1 MKQKKTNHYLLGTV
15 FCLLL
20 LLLLTPGQATKVQA
34 ATDSGL
40 IDVKLA
46 EGIRRYD
53 YAYEVLNLV
62 NQERAKS
69 NLQPVTMDKN
79 LLECAMTRAQE
90 LTLYASHTRPNGTS
104 CMNAFPY
111 FGYNSSENLA
121 INQVSPEDVMNSWM
135 NSSGH
140 RTNIMASGNVS
151 AGIGCFYQNG
161 ALYWIQCFSSHAAQT
176 CSQPA
181 NQKVSPTISALPDLV
196 NISFSETSPVSF
208 TEAQKTMKIY
218 VTCAGFSYMKSV
230 LDPTSFNW
238 STGDSA
244 IASVNQNG
252 VIQLKNAG
260 TTTVTASMKSAPT
273 KSLTAQLNAYFDL
286 NNAYYNIS
294 PRSYN
299 YTGSAATPAVT
310 VTFNS
315 QTLTQGKD
323 YTVSFENNVNAG
335 RACYTIKGLG
345 LYKGTLT
352 SYFFIYNA
360 SIRDAEITFD
370 QSSYIYK
377 GTPLTPKP
385 TVTWKGKTLTEG
397 KDYTLSWSNN
407 NQQGNA
413 YITVTGKGNFKD
425 EKNSH
430 FYIDTTPIH
439 TAVIGN
445 IPTYDYA
452 PGKEFKPEPTVT
464 LDGVLL
470 KKDKDY
476 VLSYGNNK
484 NASSR
489 YNKPYVEISGIGLYR
504 SGVRKYFTINPIKV
518 SGETV
523 KVTKTNF
530 GNGSMLDFLKNNV
543 VVTYKGT
550 QIPSDC
556 MEFYSVWGS
565 SDNEILAFTI
575 EYTGN
580 YTGESRNM
588 TSLKRCA
595 VSAIGNQTY
604 KGSAL
609 TPKPT
614 VKFGSTVLKEGTDYT
629 LSWSNNTKVGT
640 GSVTITGL
648 NNYFASVTVNFKI
661 VAPAPTATPTPKP
674 TATPTPKP
682 TATPTPKPTATPTP
696 KPTATPTPKPTATPT
711 PKPTLSRPTAK
722 LATAWNSVT
731 ISWKRVANA
740 QSYIIYRQTGSG
752 RYTRLKTLNSRT
764 FSYKDTRVLVGTK
777 YTYRVRACRKVGSS
791 YIYSAYARA
800 VSATPT
806 LSRPALTL
814 KTTTRRQTI
823 SWRRVSGASGY
834 LLYQK
839 TGNGSFK
846 RIKKLSSRTT
856 TYTVSTRRGTVYSY
870 KLLPYRVVNKK
881 TIYGPSSAVKRGR
894 AK

>member
-1 MKQKKTNHYLLGTV
+1 M
-15 FCLLL
+15 
-20 LLLLTPGQATKVQA
+20 
-34 ATDSGL
+34 
-40 IDVKLA
+40 
-46 EGIRRYD
+46 
-53 YAYEVLNLV
+53 
-62 NQERAKS
+62 
-69 NLQPVTMDKN
+69 
-79 LLECAMTRAQE
+79 
-90 LTLYASHTRPNGTS
+90 
-104 CMNAFPY
+104 
-111 FGYNSSENLA
+111 
-121 INQVSPEDVMNSWM
+121 
-135 NSSGH
+135 
-140 RTNIMASGNVS
+140 
-151 AGIGCFYQNG
+151 
-161 ALYWIQCFSSHAAQT
+161 
-176 CSQPA
+176 
-181 NQKVSPTISALPDLV
+181 
-196 NISFSETSPVSF
+196 
-208 TEAQKTMKIY
+208 
-218 VTCAGFSYMKSV
+218 
-230 LDPTSFNW
+230 
-238 STGDSA
+238 
-244 IASVNQNG
+244 
-252 VIQLKNAG
+252 
-260 TTTVTASMKSAPT
+260 
-273 KSLTAQLNAYFDL
+273 
-286 NNAYYNIS
+286 
-294 PRSYN
+294 
-299 YTGSAATPAVT
+299 
-310 VTFNS
+310 
-315 QTLTQGKD
+315 
-323 YTVSFENNVNAG
+323 
-335 RACYTIKGLG
+335 
-345 LYKGTLT
+345 
-352 SYFFIYNA
+352 
-360 SIRDAEITFD
+360 
-370 QSSYIYK
+370 
-377 GTPLTPKP
+377 
-385 TVTWKGKTLTEG
+385 
-397 KDYTLSWSNN
+397 
-407 NQQGNA
+407 
-413 YITVTGKGNFKD
+413 
-425 EKNSH
+425 
-430 FYIDTTPIH
+430 
-439 TAVIGN
+439 
-445 IPTYDYA
+445 
-452 PGKEFKPEPTVT
+452 
-464 LDGVLL
+464 

-609 TPKPT
+609 NPKPT

-696 KPTATPTPKPTATPT
+696 KPTATPTPKPT
-711 PKPTLSRPTAK
+711 LSRPTAK

-752 RYTRLKTLNSRT
+752 RYTKLKTLNSRT
-764 FSYKDTRVLVGTK
+764 FSYKDTKVLVGTK

-823 SWRRVSGASGY
+823 SWRRISGASGY

-881 TIYGPSSAVKRGR
+881 AIYGPSSAVKRGR

>member
-1 MKQKKTNHYLLGTV
+1 M
-15 FCLLL
+15 
-20 LLLLTPGQATKVQA
+20 
-34 ATDSGL
+34 
-40 IDVKLA
+40 
-46 EGIRRYD
+46 
-53 YAYEVLNLV
+53 
-62 NQERAKS
+62 
-69 NLQPVTMDKN
+69 
-79 LLECAMTRAQE
+79 
-90 LTLYASHTRPNGTS
+90 
-104 CMNAFPY
+104 
-111 FGYNSSENLA
+111 
-121 INQVSPEDVMNSWM
+121 
-135 NSSGH
+135 
-140 RTNIMASGNVS
+140 
-151 AGIGCFYQNG
+151 
-161 ALYWIQCFSSHAAQT
+161 
-176 CSQPA
+176 
-181 NQKVSPTISALPDLV
+181 
-196 NISFSETSPVSF
+196 
-208 TEAQKTMKIY
+208 
-218 VTCAGFSYMKSV
+218 
-230 LDPTSFNW
+230 
-238 STGDSA
+238 
-244 IASVNQNG
+244 
-252 VIQLKNAG
+252 
-260 TTTVTASMKSAPT
+260 
-273 KSLTAQLNAYFDL
+273 
-286 NNAYYNIS
+286 
-294 PRSYN
+294 
-299 YTGSAATPAVT
+299 
-310 VTFNS
+310 
-315 QTLTQGKD
+315 
-323 YTVSFENNVNAG
+323 NAG
-335 RACYTIKGLG
+335 RASYTIKGLG

-609 TPKPT
+609 NPKPT

-696 KPTATPTPKPTATPT
+696 KPTATPTPKPT
-711 PKPTLSRPTAK
+711 LSRPTAK

-731 ISWKRVANA
+731 ISWKRVAHA

-752 RYTRLKTLNSRT
+752 RYTKLKTLNSRT
-764 FSYKDTRVLVGTK
+764 FSYKDTKVLVGTK

-791 YIYSAYARA
+791 YI
-800 VSATPT
+800 
-806 LSRPALTL
+806 
-814 KTTTRRQTI
+814 
-823 SWRRVSGASGY
+823 
-834 LLYQK
+834 
-839 TGNGSFK
+839 
-846 RIKKLSSRTT
+846 
-856 TYTVSTRRGTVYSY
+856 
-870 KLLPYRVVNKK
+870 
-881 TIYGPSSAVKRGR
+881 
-894 AK
+894 

>member
-1 MKQKKTNHYLLGTV
+1 MRQKITNHHFFGVILQ
-15 FCLLL
+15 LLL
-20 LLLLTPGQATKVQA
+20 LLLLTPEHASSVQA
-34 ATDSGL
+34 ATNGNQ

-69 NLQPVTMDKN
+69 NLQPLTMDKN

-90 LTLYASHTRPNGTS
+90 LTLYASNTCPNGTS
-104 CMNAFPY
+104 CMTAFPY

-135 NSSGH
+135 NSTGH

-161 ALYWIQCFSSHAAQT
+161 ALYWIQCFSSHAAQA
-176 CSQPA
+176 CSQLG
-181 NQKVSPTISALPDLV
+181 NQKVSPTISVLSDLV
-196 NISFSETSPVSF
+196 NISFNETSPVSF

-244 IASVNQNG
+244 IASVSPNG
-252 VIQLKNAG
+252 VIQLKSAG

-286 NNAYYNIS
+286 NSAYCNIS
-294 PRSYN
+294 PRSYT
-299 YTGSAATPAVT
+299 YTGNAAIPTLT
-310 VTFNS
+310 VTFHG
-315 QTLTQGKD
+315 QALTEGKD

-335 RACYTIKGLG
+335 RASYTINGLG
-345 LYKGTLT
+345 LYKGTQT
-352 SYFFIYNA
+352 SHFSIYNA
-360 SIRDAEITFD
+360 SIRDAEISFS
-370 QSSYIYK
+370 QFSYIYK

-385 TVTWKGKTLTEG
+385 TVTWNGKTLTEG
-397 KDYTLSWSNN
+397 KDYTLSYNNN

-445 IPTYDYA
+445 IPAYEYS

-464 LDGVLL
+464 LNGVLL
-470 KKDKDY
+470 RKDKDY

-489 YNKPYVEISGIGLYR
+489 YNKPYVEVSGIGLYR
-504 SGVRKYFTINPIKV
+504 SGVRKYFTINPVKV

-523 KVTKTNF
+523 KIAKTNF
-530 GNGSMLDFLKNNV
+530 GNSDMYNFLKDNV

-556 MEFYSVWGS
+556 MEFYSLWGS
-565 SDNEILAFTI
+565 SNNEVLGFTI

-580 YTGESRNM
+580 YTGEDRNM
-588 TSLKRCA
+588 TSLKRCT
-595 VSAIGNQTY
+595 VSAIGSQIY

-614 VKFGSTVLKEGTDYT
+614 VKFGSAVLKEGTDYT
-629 LSWSNNTKVGT
+629 LSWSNNAKVGT

-648 NNYFASVTVNFKI
+648 NNYFASIFVNFTI
-661 VAPAPTATPTPKP
+661 VAPTPTATPTPKP
-674 TATPTPKP
+674 TAKP
-682 TATPTPKPTATPTP
+682 TATPTPRPTA
-696 KPTATPTPKPTATPT
+696 KPTATPT
-711 PKPTLSRPTAK
+711 PKPTLSKPTAK
-722 LATAWNSVT
+722 LKTAWNNVT
-731 ISWKRVANA
+731 ISWKKVANA
-740 QSYIIYRQTGSG
+740 QGYILYKQTGSG
-752 RYTRLKTLNSRT
+752 KYIKLKTLNSKT
-764 FSYKDTRVLVGTK
+764 LSYKDTKVLVGTK
-777 YTYRVRACRKVGSS
+777 YTYKVRDRKKAGSG
-791 YIYSAYARA
+791 YIYSSYSKA
-800 VSATPT
+800 VSTT
-806 LSRPALTL
+806 QKLSKPGLTL
-814 KTTTRRQTI
+814 KTTKGKQTL
-823 SWRRVSGASGY
+823 SWKKVSGASGY
-834 LLYQK
+834 YLYQK
-839 TGNGSFK
+839 KGNGSQCQQ
-846 RIKKLSSRTT
+846 
-856 TYTVSTRRGTVYSY
+856 YS
-870 KLLPYRVVNKK
+870 VNLK
-881 TIYGPSSAVKRGR
+881 SL
-894 AK
+894 

>member
-1 MKQKKTNHYLLGTV
+1 M
-15 FCLLL
+15 
-20 LLLLTPGQATKVQA
+20 
-34 ATDSGL
+34 
-40 IDVKLA
+40 
-46 EGIRRYD
+46 
-53 YAYEVLNLV
+53 
-62 NQERAKS
+62 
-69 NLQPVTMDKN
+69 
-79 LLECAMTRAQE
+79 
-90 LTLYASHTRPNGTS
+90 
-104 CMNAFPY
+104 
-111 FGYNSSENLA
+111 
-121 INQVSPEDVMNSWM
+121 
-135 NSSGH
+135 
-140 RTNIMASGNVS
+140 
-151 AGIGCFYQNG
+151 
-161 ALYWIQCFSSHAAQT
+161 
-176 CSQPA
+176 
-181 NQKVSPTISALPDLV
+181 
-196 NISFSETSPVSF
+196 
-208 TEAQKTMKIY
+208 
-218 VTCAGFSYMKSV
+218 
-230 LDPTSFNW
+230 
-238 STGDSA
+238 
-244 IASVNQNG
+244 
-252 VIQLKNAG
+252 
-260 TTTVTASMKSAPT
+260 
-273 KSLTAQLNAYFDL
+273 
-286 NNAYYNIS
+286 
-294 PRSYN
+294 
-299 YTGSAATPAVT
+299 
-310 VTFNS
+310 
-315 QTLTQGKD
+315 
-323 YTVSFENNVNAG
+323 
-335 RACYTIKGLG
+335 
-345 LYKGTLT
+345 
-352 SYFFIYNA
+352 
-360 SIRDAEITFD
+360 
-370 QSSYIYK
+370 
-377 GTPLTPKP
+377 
-385 TVTWKGKTLTEG
+385 
-397 KDYTLSWSNN
+397 
-407 NQQGNA
+407 
-413 YITVTGKGNFKD
+413 
-425 EKNSH
+425 
-430 FYIDTTPIH
+430 
-439 TAVIGN
+439 
-445 IPTYDYA
+445 
-452 PGKEFKPEPTVT
+452 
-464 LDGVLL
+464 

-588 TSLKRCA
+588 ISLKRCA

-711 PKPTLSRPTAK
+711 PKPTATPTPKPTLSRPTAK

-764 FSYKDTRVLVGTK
+764 FSYKDTKVLVGTK

-856 TYTVSTRRGTVYSY
+856 KYTVSTRRGTIYSY

-881 TIYGPSSAVKRGR
+881 AIYGPSSAVKRGR